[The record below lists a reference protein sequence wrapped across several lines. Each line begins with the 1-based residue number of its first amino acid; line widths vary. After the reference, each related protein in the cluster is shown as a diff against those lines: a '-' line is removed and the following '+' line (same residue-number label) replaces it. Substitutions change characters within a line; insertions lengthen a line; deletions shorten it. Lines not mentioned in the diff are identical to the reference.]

1 MNNTETRTYV
11 YTSDE
16 KDKAEKRKLR
26 SVIMI
31 AAGVL
36 LLVVGMLLIV
46 LAPALSDSKNIM
58 PDVIG
63 FDRDKAIAQ
72 LEKRGLEVDVIEAES
87 DEYEAG
93 VVIDQSI
100 KPGEEI
106 EPGMFIKLTVSVGN
120 GGSASLFGSAPPME
134 SADPDAEDTDGLER
148 SKGGGSGG
156 GSSGGGS
163 GSNKPAQTPTPT
175 KTPSVIPTN
184 PPKPSTTPGSGSS
197 GTSPVP
203 SAVPSNPSST
213 DNPTTA
219 PGSGESED
227 GKTEGGGT
235 TDGNNG
241 GTPGDNNQT
250 TPGDNNQTSPDTNS
264 EGNAGAG
271 DLTDKKPG

>member
-1 MNNTETRTYV
+1 M

-106 EPGMFIKLTVSVGN
+106 EPGMFIKLTVSAGN

-156 GSSGGGS
+156 TGGSSGSSGGSS
-163 GSNKPAQTPTPT
+163 GGVKPTQTPAPVE
-175 KTPSVIPTN
+175 SS
-184 PPKPSTTPGSGSS
+184 KP
-197 GTSPVP
+197 
-203 SAVPSNPSST
+203 
-213 DNPTTA
+213 DD
-219 PGSGESED
+219 D
-227 GKTEGGGT
+227 GKTEGGTTGGGT
-235 TDGNNG
+235 TGG
-241 GTPGDNNQT
+241 GTTGGD
-250 TPGDNNQTSPDTNS
+250 GIGGGEVFRDDI
-264 EGNAGAG
+264 
-271 DLTDKKPG
+271 